1 MVLPAQF
8 FHKNWD
14 ILKDEIVSAVRSF
27 FKTGIMPEGINNS
40 TIVPIP
46 KTKNPSK
53 LKDFKPIS
61 LCNILYKIIAQC
73 IINRLMPCQIVSPE
87 QSAFIKGRQ
96 IADNALVAFECIHTI
111 QHSRDKKKVPF
122 VPTSL
127 TSLRLTTELTGPS

>member
-1 MVLPAQF
+1 LEHKKPPVRMVLPAQF

-73 IINRLMPCQIVSPE
+73 IINRLMPCQIVS
-87 QSAFIKGRQ
+87 R
-96 IADNALVAFECIHTI
+96 
-111 QHSRDKKKVPF
+111 VP
-122 VPTSL
+122 
-127 TSLRLTTELTGPS
+127 